1 MLNRFQSRDD
11 ETTMVDISC
20 MLDITTTI
28 FDTTMYNVTVVDLLT
43 TMLAISCDEHSSSS
57 KLIES

>member
-1 MLNRFQSRDD
+1 
-11 ETTMVDISC
+11 MVDISC